1 MNSTFYHAIRIIGY
15 PFRFKVMGEEHLPR
29 NSPLIVIANHVG
41 EVGPIAMMLSMP
53 FQLHPW
59 SITEMTDKYRAP
71 DYIYKDFIQPVW
83 KLKGWF
89 GNWVAQVV
97 GRIAAHLINEL
108 GAVAVDKKS
117 VSIQKAFRLSMKL
130 LVEGKSILVFPEEP
144 LMAADPKTG
153 IKPFAAGFTWLCHLY
168 YQETG
173 KTLFIIPAAVHAG
186 RKAILLGEPYT
197 FTFQEYPKMEIARA
211 EMLLERE
218 VKKLYLQLEKG
229 I

>member
-1 MNSTFYHAIRIIGY
+1 MII
-15 PFRFKVMGEEHLPR
+15 V
-29 NSPLIVIANHVG
+29 SNHVG

-59 SITEMTDKYRAP
+59 SISDMTDKMRAP

-97 GRIAAHLINEL
+97 GRIATMLINGL
-108 GAVAVDKKS
+108 GAVAVDKQS
-117 VSIQKAFRLSMKL
+117 ISIQKAFKTSMEL
-130 LVEGKSILVFPEEP
+130 LLDGKSILVFPEEP
-144 LMAADPKTG
+144 FLAADPKTG

-168 YQETG
+168 QQETG
-173 KTLFIIPAAVHAG
+173 KTLLVIPAAVHAG
-186 RKAILLGEPYT
+186 KKTILLGEPFT
-197 FTFQEYPKMEIARA
+197 FTFHEYPKMDIARA

-218 VKKLYLQLEKG
+218 VKKLYTQLEKG
-229 I
+229 V